1 MKLSVLYFGG
11 GAPYKSYIDP
21 TIDPSKSVKM
31 IVREFA
37 VFLRGVKTPLQ
48 KGLTPLKITIRHIDP
63 TIDPSNGNKS

>member
-1 MKLSVLYFGG
+1 
-11 GAPYKSYIDP
+11 
-21 TIDPSKSVKM
+21 M

-48 KGLTPLKITIRHIDP
+48 KGLTPLKITICHIDS

>member
-1 MKLSVLYFGG
+1 M
-11 GAPYKSYIDP
+11 
-21 TIDPSKSVKM
+21 T
-31 IVREFA
+31 VREFA

>member
-1 MKLSVLYFGG
+1 
-11 GAPYKSYIDP
+11 
-21 TIDPSKSVKM
+21 M

-63 TIDPSNGNKS
+63 TIDPSKSVKMIVREILNSTVLKCLYSGTTPR

>member
-1 MKLSVLYFGG
+1 
-11 GAPYKSYIDP
+11 
-21 TIDPSKSVKM
+21 M

-63 TIDPSNGNKS
+63 TIDPSNNNKLKPLTPLKVQK